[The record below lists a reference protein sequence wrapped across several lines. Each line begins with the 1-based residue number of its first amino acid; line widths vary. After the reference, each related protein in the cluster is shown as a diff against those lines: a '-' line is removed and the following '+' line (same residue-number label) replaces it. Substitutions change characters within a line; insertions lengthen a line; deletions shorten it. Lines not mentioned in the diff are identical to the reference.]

1 MQWTEQQ
8 RYWEGSVS
16 NDSNPKQ
23 VEQSNIDLYEIDAH
37 YYDEIHDSWDSDLN
51 FWVPFANGIRGE
63 LLEIGGGTGR
73 ITIRL
78 TVEGHTV
85 TSVEPSQSMRSIA
98 KKKLLE
104 RNLKA
109 KFIEE
114 KLPSAPL
121 PTAKY
126 SATLLPA
133 DVFLYCKSKQE
144 QKLTLAQ
151 IYNSLTHDGLVA
163 LDLPGPTLGLT
174 PEKNGESIIAFETE
188 NPEGHLLKV
197 QHICHDDVIR
207 KTRKLTIQYETSTGN
222 EESTHELLYVSLEEM
237 RVLLETTGFEISNI
251 YGSYSLES
259 YTPKSERMIIVAR
272 KKASL

>member
-1 MQWTEQQ
+1 MQLTEQQ
-8 RYWEGSVS
+8 RYWGDSVS

-23 VEQSNIDLYEIDAH
+23 GEQRNIDLYEIDAH

-51 FWVPFANGIRGE
+51 FWVPFANRIKGE

-78 TVEGHTV
+78 TVEGHSV

-104 RNLKA
+104 KKLEA
-109 KFIEE
+109 KFIEA
-114 KLPSAPL
+114 KLPDAPL
-121 PTAKY
+121 PPGKY

-133 DVFLYCKSKQE
+133 DVFLYCKNKQE
-144 QKLTLAQ
+144 QELTLFQ
-151 IYNSLTHDGLVA
+151 IYNSLTYDGVVA
-163 LDLPGPTLGLT
+163 LDLPGPALGLA

-197 QHICHDDVIR
+197 QHICYDDVIR
-207 KTRKLTIQYETSTGN
+207 KPRKLTIQYETSTGN

-237 RVLLETTGFEISNI
+237 RALLEITGFEIANI
-251 YGSYSLES
+251 YGDYSLDS
-259 YTPKSERMIIVAR
+259 YTPRSERMIIVA
-272 KKASL
+272 KKRAN

>member
-1 MQWTEQQ
+1 MQLTEQQ
-8 RYWEGSVS
+8 RYWGDSVS

-23 VEQSNIDLYEIDAH
+23 GEQRNIDLYEIDAH
-37 YYDEIHDSWDSDLN
+37 YYDEIHNSWDSDLN
-51 FWVPFANGIRGE
+51 FWVPFANRIKGE

-78 TVEGHTV
+78 TVEGHSV

-104 RNLKA
+104 KKLKA
-109 KFIEE
+109 KFIEA
-114 KLPSAPL
+114 KLPDAPL
-121 PTAKY
+121 PPGKY

-133 DVFLYCKSKQE
+133 DVFLYCKNKQE
-144 QKLTLAQ
+144 QELTLFQ
-151 IYNSLTHDGLVA
+151 IYNSLTYDGVVA
-163 LDLPGPTLGLT
+163 LDLPGPALGLA

-188 NPEGHLLKV
+188 NPEGHSLKV
-197 QHICHDDVIR
+197 QHICYDDVIR

-237 RVLLETTGFEISNI
+237 RALLEITGFEIANI
-251 YGSYSLES
+251 YGDYSLDS
-259 YTPKSERMIIVAR
+259 YTPRSERMIIVA
-272 KKASL
+272 KKRAN

>member
-1 MQWTEQQ
+1 MQLTEQQ
-8 RYWEGSVS
+8 RYWGDSVS

-23 VEQSNIDLYEIDAH
+23 GEQRNIDLYEIDAH

-51 FWVPFANGIRGE
+51 FWVPFANRIKGE

-78 TVEGHTV
+78 TVEGHSV

-104 RNLKA
+104 KKLKA
-109 KFIEE
+109 KFIEA
-114 KLPSAPL
+114 KLPDAPL
-121 PTAKY
+121 PPGKY

-133 DVFLYCKSKQE
+133 DVFLYCKNKQE
-144 QKLTLAQ
+144 QELTLFQ
-151 IYNSLTHDGLVA
+151 IYNSLTYDGVVA
-163 LDLPGPTLGLT
+163 LDLPGPALGLA

-188 NPEGHLLKV
+188 NPEGHSLKV
-197 QHICHDDVIR
+197 QHICYDDVIR

-237 RVLLETTGFEISNI
+237 RALLEITGFEIANI
-251 YGSYSLES
+251 YGDYSLDS
-259 YTPKSERMIIVAR
+259 YTPRSERMIIVA
-272 KKASL
+272 KKRAN